1 MSVCHVRVLSE
12 TNKHFLKQF
21 YNLVDQH
28 SSFLHTKRYERYG
41 DITTRTNAL
50 EWGHMS
56 YLTFLRNKH
65 GWKDGLDMKNSRFST
80 NTSLYLGN
88 GTRLGYSYYGT
99 QNEHVSDLSNDA
111 I

>member
-28 SSFLHTKRYERYG
+28 SSFFHTKRYKRYG

-65 GWKDGLDMKNSRFST
+65 GWMGW
-80 NTSLYLGN
+80 
-88 GTRLGYSYYGT
+88 
-99 QNEHVSDLSNDA
+99 